1 MEESKVGKVD
11 LESEVNGF
19 LVISS
24 LPSKAPLEKS
34 LPKFFEDVRIGL
46 EVIRVIQGYFHNR
59 LGVLA
64 RKFYNEILPRYTIK
78 TVFGYILLPGEGA
91 DESIVG

>member
-11 LESEVNGF
+11 LESEV
-19 LVISS
+19 
-24 LPSKAPLEKS
+24 
-34 LPKFFEDVRIGL
+34 
-46 EVIRVIQGYFHNR
+46 
-59 LGVLA
+59 
-64 RKFYNEILPRYTIK
+64 NEILPRYTIK